1 MRSAFFMATHL
12 IRHLVKQKTEQA
24 VKNGP
29 VKLPEISWEQQQ
41 LNNIAANRAATEQ
54 AARNGELPTR
64 KVKKPRSKWTKE
76 QRDAAVEANIY
87 PTRDEVTNNADFR
100 GITGDIQAGQKGL
113 AIRMESRLGYKQAQ
127 TGLENPKSK
136 DPKIFAPHHRMG
148 VQDTQAFVAGKS
160 PEQMTAMRSTLE
172 TGGLYI
178 GNVKE
183 NYESLY
189 DGVLTKAGRDAG
201 MNSPDHRNVHDRID
215 EAHAKMGIE
224 VNPKDRSLDKFNGE
238 LIKDLPEDQQLS
250 LLLRM
255 GWIDELIID
264 QVQTERFE
272 AFMRKYGHLS
282 DAERREII
290 LKKPHLYGNAPLDT

>member
-1 MRSAFFMATHL
+1 MSLTRAIKQLAGSA
-12 IRHLVKQKTEQA
+12 TET
-24 VKNGP
+24 
-29 VKLPEISWEQQQ
+29 KLPEISWDQRQ
-41 LNNIAANRAATEQ
+41 LNNIAAERAATEQ
-54 AARNGELPTR
+54 AARNGELPKR
-64 KVKKPRSKWTKE
+64 KVKKPKSKWTKE
-76 QRDAAVEANIY
+76 QRDAAVDSVTF

-100 GITGDIQAGQKGL
+100 GITGDVQAGQKGL

-127 TGLENPKSK
+127 TGLENPKGK

-160 PEQMTAMRSTLE
+160 PEQMTTMRSTLKE
-172 TGGLYI
+172 GGLYI

-201 MNSPDHRNVHDRID
+201 MKSPDHDLVHRRID
-215 EAHAKMGIE
+215 EAHAKAGFE
-224 VNPKDRSLDKFNGE
+224 VNTKDRSLDKFNGKY
-238 LIKDLPEDQQLS
+238 IKDMDEEQQMS
-250 LLLRM
+250 VMLRM

-272 AFMRKYGHLS
+272 AFMRMYGHLS
-282 DAERREII
+282 HAERREII
-290 LKKPHLYGNAPLDT
+290 LKKPHLYGNAPLTK